1 MLLHSTFRLRN
12 YQRIDQCIE
21 NLLKRTHIYTHRSLS
36 LYLRA
41 LPNILKHTKT
51 DNRFQNI
58 ALEENCPLI
67 PKLTLI
73 KTLTVTRGQFPSGAI
88 VWLPPNPKTNS
99 NLDRNPN
106 PNGRGGGERG
116 QFSPGEQLS
125 GYCFSITFSSI
136 KIIFNFSKVFT
147 FCSLFI
153 PLVKYYLSRWLKSFP
168 SLPFLTYPSLQIMP
182 HVKQGLVPFMH

>member
-21 NLLKRTHIYTHRSLS
+21 NLLKWTHIYTHRSLS

-58 ALEENCPLI
+58 ALEENCSLI
-67 PKLTLI
+67 PKLTLT
-73 KTLTVTRGQFPSGAI
+73 KTLTLTRGQFPSGAI
-88 VWLPPNPKTNS
+88 VWLSPNPKTNS

-106 PNGRGGGERG
+106 PNGRGGGEG
-116 QFSPGEQLS
+116 GNFPQGSNCPGTVSALPFLLS
-125 GYCFSITFSSI
+125 KSFLIS
-136 KIIFNFSKVFT
+136 VR
-147 FCSLFI
+147 CSRF
-153 PLVKYYLSRWLKSFP
+153 VHYSSRWLS
-168 SLPFLTYPSLQIMP
+168 IIC
-182 HVKQGLVPFMH
+182 QGG